1 MFFCITGLSGRD
13 CAVRDGNFMKIRRVS
28 LQLHTMIRIQKMQL
42 NSLPIQLLIF
52 ARYMNK
58 TLLYST
64 KLAITNV
71 HLGGYCSNIWYFAK
85 TLHVCKPVCFSATF
99 GTAVIWKHSLVFEDV
114 SWHRKESGRKERNKE
129 EKGMEGWLLQDSDRE
144 DRLPFWKG
152 KTAPRTGK

>member
-13 CAVRDGNFMKIRRVS
+13 YAVCDGNFMKINWA

-71 HLGGYCSNIWYFAK
+71 QLGGYCSNI
-85 TLHVCKPVCFSATF
+85 
-99 GTAVIWKHSLVFEDV
+99 
-114 SWHRKESGRKERNKE
+114 
-129 EKGMEGWLLQDSDRE
+129 
-144 DRLPFWKG
+144 
-152 KTAPRTGK
+152 